1 VSGEVDAMPREK
13 VVRVWDER
21 EIIYTPKRWRYLWEK
36 REKALKIMERL
47 AQFDPLLY
55 GSVAR
60 GDVRRDSDIDI
71 FIPIRVPS
79 YLIEL
84 ALEGLVRRRKIVMAT
99 PWHLIKGVIEID
111 EETTVTFPLIEPTD
125 RELDFYRW
133 GGAIDLWGVKTKER
147 VPGVNKKLILI
158 IPTERGH
165 IEREVVG
172 RESEVARIL
181 GVSVDIVTERVHVL
195 TRRDAVG
202 RTGIYLNEE
211 VPDWMTFEE
220 ALKIIADRDPNVRRK
235 VRERGG
241 V

>member
-1 VSGEVDAMPREK
+1 MPREK

-21 EIIYTPKRWRYLWEK
+21 EVVYSPRRWRYFREK

-47 AQFDPLLY
+47 SQFEPQLY

-60 GDVRRDSDIDI
+60 GDVRRDSDVDV

-84 ALEGLVRRRKIVMAT
+84 ALEGLVRRRRIVMAT
-99 PWHLIKGVIEID
+99 PWHLTKGVIEID

-125 RELDFYRW
+125 RELEFYRW
-133 GGAIDLWGVKTKER
+133 GGAIDLAGVKKGER
-147 VPGVNKKLILI
+147 VPGVNKKLVLI

-172 RESEVARIL
+172 RESEVARTL
-181 GVSVDIVTERVHVL
+181 GVSVDIVRERVHVL
-195 TRRDAVG
+195 TRRDRIG
-202 RTGIYLNEE
+202 RTGIYINEE
-211 VPDWMTFEE
+211 VPDWMSFEE
-220 ALKIIADRDPNVRRK
+220 ALKVIADRDPNVRRK
-235 VRERGG
+235 VRESGG

>member
-1 VSGEVDAMPREK
+1 MPREK
-13 VVRVWDER
+13 VVHVWDER
-21 EIIYTPKRWRYLWEK
+21 EVVYTPKRWHYLWEK

-47 AQFDPLLY
+47 SQFDPQLY

-60 GDVRRDSDIDI
+60 GDVRKDSDVDI
-71 FIPIRVPS
+71 FIPIKVPS

-84 ALEGLVRRRKIVMAT
+84 TLEGLVRRRKIVMAT

-111 EETTVTFPLIEPTD
+111 EETTVTFPLIEPTN
-125 RELDFYRW
+125 RELEFYRW

-158 IPTERGH
+158 IPTEKGH

-172 RESEVARIL
+172 RESEVAKIL
-181 GVSVDIVTERVHVL
+181 GVSVDIVLERVHVL
-195 TRRDAVG
+195 TRRDTIG

-211 VPDWMTFEE
+211 VPDWMSFEE
-220 ALKIIADRDPNVRRK
+220 ALKIIADRDPNVRRR

>member
-1 VSGEVDAMPREK
+1 MPREK

-21 EIIYTPKRWRYLWEK
+21 EVVYTPKRWRYLWEK

-47 AQFDPLLY
+47 SQFDPLLY

-84 ALEGLVRRRKIVMAT
+84 ALEGLVGRRRIVMAT

-125 RELDFYRW
+125 RELEFYRW

-158 IPTERGH
+158 IPTEKGH

-172 RESEVARIL
+172 RESEVAKIL
-181 GVSVDIVTERVHVL
+181 SVSVDIVTERVHVL
-195 TRRDAVG
+195 TRRDSIG

-211 VPDWMTFEE
+211 VPDWMSFEE
-220 ALKIIADRDPNVRRK
+220 ALKIIADRDPNVRKK

>member
-1 VSGEVDAMPREK
+1 MDAMPREK

-241 V
+241 LFS

>member
-1 VSGEVDAMPREK
+1 MPREK
-13 VVRVWDER
+13 VVRIWDER
-21 EIIYTPKRWRYLWEK
+21 EVVYSPKRWRYLWEK

-47 AQFDPLLY
+47 SQFDPYLY

-60 GDVRRDSDIDI
+60 GDVRQDSDIDI
-71 FIPIRVPS
+71 FIPVRVPS

-99 PWHLIKGVIEID
+99 PWHLIKGVIKID

-125 RELDFYRW
+125 RELEFYRW
-133 GGAIDLWGVKTKER
+133 GGTVELWGAKTRER

-158 IPTERGH
+158 IPTEKGH

-172 RESEVARIL
+172 REREIAKIL
-181 GVSVDIVTERVHVL
+181 GVSVDIITERIHVL
-195 TRRDAVG
+195 TRRDRIG
-202 RTGIYLNEE
+202 RTGIYINEE
-211 VPDWMTFEE
+211 VPDWMTFEK
-220 ALKIIADRDPNVRRK
+220 ALKVIADRDPNVRRK

-241 V
+241 I

>member
-1 VSGEVDAMPREK
+1 MEIPSMAREK
-13 VVRVWDER
+13 VVRIWDER
-21 EIIYTPKRWRYLWEK
+21 EVIYPPKRWRYLREK
-36 REKALKIMERL
+36 REKALKVMERL
-47 AQFDPLLY
+47 EHFDPLLY

-84 ALEGLVRRRKIVMAT
+84 ALEGLVGRRKIVMAT
-99 PWHLIKGVIEID
+99 PGHLIKGAIEID

-125 RELDFYRW
+125 REFEFYRW
-133 GGAIDLWGVKTKER
+133 GGAIDLWGVKKKER

-158 IPTERGH
+158 VPTERGH
-165 IEREVVG
+165 IEREVIG
-172 RESEVARIL
+172 RESEVAKTL
-181 GVSVDIVTERVHVL
+181 GVSVEIVTERVHVL
-195 TRRDAVG
+195 TRRDRIG
-202 RTGIYLNEE
+202 RTGIYINEE
-211 VPDWMTFEE
+211 VPEWMSFEE
-220 ALKIIADRDPNVRRK
+220 ALKAIVDRDPNVRRK

>member
-1 VSGEVDAMPREK
+1 MPREK

-21 EIIYTPKRWRYLWEK
+21 EVVYTPKRWRYLREK
-36 REKALKIMERL
+36 REKGMGVMERL
-47 AQFDPLLY
+47 ADFDPRLY

-60 GDVRRDSDIDI
+60 GDVRRDSDIDV
-71 FIPIRVPS
+71 FIPYRAPS

-84 ALEGLVRRRKIVMAT
+84 ALEGLVSRRKIMMAT

-111 EETTVTFPLIEPTD
+111 EETTVTFPLIDPTD
-125 RELDFYRW
+125 RELEFYRW
-133 GGAIDLWGVKTKER
+133 GGAIDLWGVKINER

-158 IPTERGH
+158 IPTEKGH

-172 RESEVARIL
+172 RESEVAKL
-181 GVSVDIVTERVHVL
+181 LEVSVDIVTERVHVL
-195 TRRDAVG
+195 TRRDSIG
-202 RTGIYLNEE
+202 RTGIYINEE
-211 VPDWMTFEE
+211 VPDWMSFEE
-220 ALKIIADRDPNVRRK
+220 ALKVIADRDPNVRKK

>member
-1 VSGEVDAMPREK
+1 MPREK
-13 VVRVWDER
+13 IVRVWDER
-21 EIIYTPKRWRYLWEK
+21 EVIYTPKRWRYLREK

-47 AQFDPLLY
+47 EQFDPLLY

-60 GDVRRDSDIDI
+60 GDVRMDSDIDI
-71 FIPIRVPS
+71 FIPYRVPS

-84 ALEGLVRRRKIVMAT
+84 ALEDLVRRRKIVMAT

-111 EETTVTFPLIEPTD
+111 EETTVTFPLIDPID
-125 RELDFYRW
+125 RELEFYRW
-133 GGAIDLWGVKTKER
+133 GGAVDLWGVKTNER

-172 RESEVARIL
+172 RENEVARVL
-181 GVSVDIVTERVHVL
+181 GVSIEVVTERVHVL
-195 TRRDAVG
+195 TRRDSIG
-202 RTGIYLNEE
+202 RTGIYINEE
-211 VPDWMTFEE
+211 VPDWMGFEE
-220 ALKIIADRDPNVRRK
+220 ALKLIADRDPNVRRK

>member
-1 VSGEVDAMPREK
+1 MPREK

-21 EIIYTPKRWRYLWEK
+21 EIFYTPKRWRYLWEK
-36 REKALKIMERL
+36 REKALRIMERL
-47 AQFDPLLY
+47 EQFEPILY

-71 FIPIRVPS
+71 FIPVRVPS

-172 RESEVARIL
+172 RESEVAKIL
-181 GVSVDIVTERVHVL
+181 GVSVDAVTERVHVL
-195 TRRDAVG
+195 MRRDRIG

-220 ALKIIADRDPNVRRK
+220 ALKIITDRDPNVRRK
-235 VRERGG
+235 VREREG

>member
-1 VSGEVDAMPREK
+1 MPREK

-21 EIIYTPKRWRYLWEK
+21 EVVYTPKRWRYLWGK
-36 REKALKIMERL
+36 REKALGIMERL
-47 AQFDPLLY
+47 ADFDPQLY

-60 GDVRRDSDIDI
+60 GDVRRDSDIDV
-71 FIPIRVPS
+71 FIPYRVPS

-84 ALEGLVRRRKIVMAT
+84 ALEGLVSRRKIVMAT

-111 EETTVTFPLIEPTD
+111 GETTVTFPLIDPTD
-125 RELDFYRW
+125 RELEFYRW
-133 GGAIDLWGVKTKER
+133 GGTVDIQGVKTRQR

-158 IPTERGH
+158 IPTENGH

-172 RESEVARIL
+172 RESEVAKLL

-195 TRRDAVG
+195 TRRDTIG
-202 RTGIYLNEE
+202 RTGVYIDEE
-211 VPDWMTFEE
+211 VPDWMGFEE
-220 ALKIIADRDPNVRRK
+220 ALKVIADRDPNVRKK
-235 VRERGG
+235 VRGRGG

>member
-1 VSGEVDAMPREK
+1 MPREK

-21 EIIYTPKRWRYLWEK
+21 EVVYSPRRWRYLREK

-47 AQFDPLLY
+47 SQFEPQLY

-60 GDVRRDSDIDI
+60 GDVRRDSDVDV

-84 ALEGLVRRRKIVMAT
+84 ALEGLVRRRRIVMAT
-99 PWHLIKGVIEID
+99 PWHLTKGVVEID

-125 RELDFYRW
+125 RELEFYRW
-133 GGAIDLWGVKTKER
+133 GGAIDLVGIRKGER
-147 VPGVNKKLILI
+147 VPGVNKKLVLI

-172 RESEVARIL
+172 RESEVARTL
-181 GVSVDIVTERVHVL
+181 GVSVDIVRERVHVL
-195 TRRDAVG
+195 TRRDRIG

-220 ALKIIADRDPNVRRK
+220 ALKVIADRDPNVRRK
-235 VRERGG
+235 VRESGG

>member
-1 VSGEVDAMPREK
+1 MPREK
-13 VVRVWDER
+13 VVKIWDER
-21 EIIYTPKRWRYLWEK
+21 EVVYPPKRWHYLWEK

-47 AQFDPLLY
+47 EQFDPQLY

-71 FIPIRVPS
+71 FIPYKVPS

-84 ALEGLVRRRKIVMAT
+84 ALEGIVSRRKIVMAT

-111 EETTVTFPLIEPTD
+111 EETTVTFPLIEPTE
-125 RELDFYRW
+125 RELEFYKW
-133 GGAIDLWGVKTKER
+133 GGAIDIWDVKTKQR

-158 IPTERGH
+158 VPTERGH

-172 RESEVARIL
+172 RESEVAKIL
-181 GVSVDIVTERVHVL
+181 GVSIDIVTERIHVL
-195 TRRDAVG
+195 TRRDAIG
-202 RTGIYLNEE
+202 RTGTYLNEE

-220 ALKIIADRDPNVRRK
+220 ALKLIADRDPNVRRK
-235 VRERGG
+235 VREAGG
-241 V
+241 I

>member
-1 VSGEVDAMPREK
+1 MDAMPREK
-13 VVRVWDER
+13 VVKIWDER
-21 EIIYTPKRWRYLWEK
+21 EVIYTPKRWRYLWEK

-71 FIPIRVPS
+71 FIPIKVPS

-133 GGAIDLWGVKTKER
+133 GGAVDLWGVKTKER

-181 GVSVDIVTERVHVL
+181 GVSVEVVTERVHVL
-195 TRRDAVG
+195 TRRDAIG

>member
-1 VSGEVDAMPREK
+1 MSREK

-21 EIIYTPKRWRYLWEK
+21 KIVYTSKRWRYLWEK
-36 REKALKIMERL
+36 RGKALKIMERL
-47 AQFDPLLY
+47 KQFDPLLY
-55 GSVAR
+55 GSIAK
-60 GDVRRDSDIDI
+60 GDARRDSDVDI

-79 YLIEL
+79 YTIEL
-84 ALEGLVRRRKIVMAT
+84 ALEGLVRRREIVMAT

-133 GGAIDLWGVKTKER
+133 GGAIDLWGVKTRER

-158 IPTERGH
+158 IPTEKGH

-172 RESEVARIL
+172 REPEVARTL

-195 TRRDAVG
+195 TRRDEIG

-220 ALKIIADRDPNVRRK
+220 ALKIITDRDPNVRRK
-235 VRERGG
+235 VRERGYL
-241 V
+241 

>member
-1 VSGEVDAMPREK
+1 MPREK

-21 EIIYTPKRWRYLWEK
+21 EVVYSPRRWRYLREK

-47 AQFDPLLY
+47 SQFEPQLY

-60 GDVRRDSDIDI
+60 GDVRRDSDVDV

-84 ALEGLVRRRKIVMAT
+84 ALEGLVRRRRIVMAT
-99 PWHLIKGVIEID
+99 PWHLTKGVIEID

-125 RELDFYRW
+125 RELEFYRW
-133 GGAIDLWGVKTKER
+133 GGAIDLAGVKKGER
-147 VPGVNKKLILI
+147 VPGVNKKLVLI

-172 RESEVARIL
+172 RESEVARTL
-181 GVSVDIVTERVHVL
+181 GVSVDIVRERVHVL
-195 TRRDAVG
+195 TRRDRIG
-202 RTGIYLNEE
+202 RTGIYINEE
-211 VPDWMTFEE
+211 VPDWMSFEE
-220 ALKIIADRDPNVRRK
+220 ALKVIADRDPNVRRK
-235 VRERGG
+235 VRESGG